1 MPPRLKTF
9 LHHVYHYG
17 VYALGGVVI
26 VVCVVA
32 LGFKFWVMPNI
43 DRFKPD
49 VEAAASRAL
58 GKPVTVGKLEAGW
71 DGFNPRVGLRDL
83 RVTADGGAPL
93 KLPEVDAVLSWLSLA
108 LFEPHLASLTLEQPQ
123 LAIRRDKAGVIHVA
137 GIAVNQP
144 GTPSPF
150 PDWLLRQPRVIV
162 RDATVTWL
170 DEKLGAPEMRFNDV
184 RVYVR
189 NRFGR
194 HRFGGVALPSAAAG
208 RLELRGDLRGEA
220 IARFD
225 AWSGQ
230 LYARVD
236 AARFDTWGR
245 WVPWAQE
252 AVRHGRGDLRF
263 WLDLEQG
270 QIRALTGDTR
280 LRGVAIN
287 VSDVEPLPDLA
298 FESLAGRVGWARE
311 LDRDGQASSQTFFVE
326 RLRFAVAGE
335 TPSEPASVRV
345 KLVPDGRGGFKSVVA
360 NASNLSLE
368 ALTALTGAL
377 PLPRRGHDLIA
388 ALNPRGLVESAS
400 GHWHGAGDYGFKL
413 HVRDAGGN
421 AYGNLPGFSGLSA
434 RIEADQASG
443 TAEVSGRDID
453 RKSVV

>member
-184 RVYVR
+184 RV
-189 NRFGR
+189 
-194 HRFGGVALPSAAAG
+194 
-208 RLELRGDLRGEA
+208 
-220 IARFD
+220 
-225 AWSGQ
+225 
-230 LYARVD
+230 
-236 AARFDTWGR
+236 
-245 WVPWAQE
+245 
-252 AVRHGRGDLRF
+252 
-263 WLDLEQG
+263 
-270 QIRALTGDTR
+270 
-280 LRGVAIN
+280 
-287 VSDVEPLPDLA
+287 
-298 FESLAGRVGWARE
+298 
-311 LDRDGQASSQTFFVE
+311 
-326 RLRFAVAGE
+326 
-335 TPSEPASVRV
+335 
-345 KLVPDGRGGFKSVVA
+345 
-360 NASNLSLE
+360 
-368 ALTALTGAL
+368 
-377 PLPRRGHDLIA
+377 
-388 ALNPRGLVESAS
+388 
-400 GHWHGAGDYGFKL
+400 
-413 HVRDAGGN
+413 
-421 AYGNLPGFSGLSA
+421 
-434 RIEADQASG
+434 
-443 TAEVSGRDID
+443 
-453 RKSVV
+453 